1 MKGEPWFA
9 FVASAPPMFDFFRRH
24 TRALQFVL
32 VLLVFPSF
40 VFFGIQGY
48 SRFAGNDQ
56 QTVGKVAGQSI
67 TQVELD
73 NALRDRVE
81 RARRQMPNIDPKVF
95 DSPEMRHMALDALIR
110 ERVLAVAADKLH
122 LVPTDERV
130 RTLFKNDPQFAQ
142 LRDAEGFANPAVI
155 AALGMSSE
163 GFAQRLREDIA
174 ARQVL
179 NGLIGSA
186 IAPTSAASAALD
198 AMYQQREVQ
207 VQRFDAKD
215 YLAKVTPTDA
225 EIEAFYKDPA
235 HAVQFQAAEEA
246 SVEYLVLD
254 LDALKKNV
262 TVSEDELKKY
272 YTENEKRFTTVE
284 ERHASHILI
293 KADKDAPKAEREKAK
308 AKAEALLAEVKK
320 DPSKF
325 AELAKKNS
333 EDEGSAA
340 KGGDLDFFGRGAMVK
355 PFEDAAFGLK
365 PGEISGVVESDFGYH
380 IIQVNEARGGV
391 KKSFESVRA
400 EIETEYRS
408 QQAQKLFAQ
417 AAVDFDDMV
426 YQQSDSLKPAADRW
440 KLEIQKADHVV
451 REPGPKAT
459 GALANPKFLEAVFSS
474 DATQNKRNTKAI
486 DIGASKLAAGR
497 VVRYAAAHQLPL
509 AEVKDKVRQ
518 QLVATQAA
526 ATAKKLGAEKLVAA
540 RAAPAAAL
548 SENTL
553 IVSRAQPRDLPRNL
567 VDAVLKAPVA
577 TLPAFVG
584 VDLGDQGY
592 AIARISKLWGRDPS
606 AADPV
611 KAKEQYAAIWS
622 DAEGQAYYAA
632 LKARFKATTN
642 EASLA
647 TPRDSAASSPP

>member
-1 MKGEPWFA
+1 
-9 FVASAPPMFDFFRRH
+9 MFDFFRRH
-24 TRALQFVL
+24 TRVLQFVL

-56 QTVGKVAGQSI
+56 QTVGKVGGQVI

-73 NALRDRVE
+73 NALRERVE
-81 RARRQMPNIDPKVF
+81 RARRQMPTLDPKLF
-95 DSPEMRHMALDALIR
+95 DTPDMRRLALETLIR
-110 ERVLAVAADKLH
+110 ERVLSVAADKLH

-130 RTLFKNDPQFAQ
+130 RTLFKSDPQFAQ
-142 LRDAEGFANPAVI
+142 LRDADGYANPAVI
-155 AALGMSSE
+155 SALGLSSE
-163 GFAQRLREDIA
+163 GFALRLREDIA

-179 NGLIGSA
+179 TGLTGSA
-186 IAPTSAASAALD
+186 IAPAAAASAALD

-207 VQRFDAKD
+207 VLRFDAKD
-215 YLAKVTPTDA
+215 YRAKVTPTDA

-235 HAVQFQAAEEA
+235 HTAQFQAAEEA

-254 LDALKKNV
+254 LDALKKNL
-262 TVSEDELKKY
+262 TVPEDDLRKY
-272 YTENEKRFTTVE
+272 YTENEKRYTTPE
-284 ERHASHILI
+284 ERKVSQILI
-293 KADKDAPKAEREKAK
+293 AADKDAPKADREKAK
-308 AKAEALLAEVKK
+308 AKVEGLLVELRK

-325 AELAKKNS
+325 AEVAQKHSDDDTTAKN
-333 EDEGSAA
+333 
-340 KGGDLDFFGRGAMVK
+340 GGAMEFFGHGALLDLK
-355 PFEDAAFGLK
+355 PFEEAAFKLK
-365 PGEISGVVESDFGYH
+365 PGEISGAVETNFGYH
-380 IIQVNEARGGV
+380 LIKLDEVRGGA
-391 KKSFESVRA
+391 KKSFDSVRV
-400 EIETEYRS
+400 EIEAESRS

-426 YQQSDSLKPAADRW
+426 YQQADSLKPAADRW
-440 KLEIQKADHVV
+440 KLEIQKADHVT
-451 REPGPKAT
+451 REPGPKAN
-459 GALANPKFLEAVFSS
+459 GALANAKFLEALFSS
-474 DATQNKRNTKAI
+474 DATQNKRNTKSI

-497 VVRYAAAHQLPL
+497 VLRYAPAHQLPL
-509 AEVKDKVRQ
+509 AEVKDRVRQ

-526 ATAKKLGAEKLVAA
+526 VMAKKLGAEKLAAA
-540 RAAPAAAL
+540 RAAPVTAL
-548 SENTL
+548 SDNTL

-567 VDAVLKAPVA
+567 VDAVLKAPLP
-577 TLPAFVG
+577 TLPQFVG

-632 LKARFKATTN
+632 LKTRFKATIS
-642 EASLA
+642 EAALA
-647 TPRDSAASSPP
+647 TPRDTGASAPP